1 VKRARSGDNTN
12 NIRIYRTG
20 AMMQFF
26 SRRDMREI
34 VLWGAALVAALI
46 AIVAAMRH
54 IQQSHLEQMAG
65 ESAVQWTRFVAGSV
79 PGIELVMAGGAVTDQ
94 TLDHLKRLRQTENL
108 FRFRFYDPEG
118 DLVLSSDD
126 LGPVADGE
134 AALAR
139 ERATLQPESRED
151 ARQAAREATTL
162 VRLHEG
168 GTANEPAMYSEAYVA
183 LVRDGRVVG
192 VVQVDV
198 DQVSAANAVR
208 AAFAR
213 LALVV
218 GLVLHVLAAIG
229 AFYWFRR
236 LRNQRRAEER
246 VRYLAHHD
254 VLSGALNRASF
265 SDEIDTAILR
275 HTRSGTGFAVL
286 CLDLDRFKEVNDSLG
301 HAAGDDVLRQVAQRL
316 FQTVRQGDQLARLG
330 GDEFAILQS
339 GVRQPEDVTRLAKR
353 VIAKLSEPFEL
364 SGQSVVC
371 GASVGAAIFGVDAVE
386 KEDLLHKADLALYR
400 AKSEGRGEF
409 SFYDASM
416 DAQLQERRT
425 LTRDL
430 RQALESD
437 QLQLYFQPLYEGDGE
452 SLVGYEAL
460 VRWRHPQRGF
470 VPPSEFVPLAE
481 DTGLIDPLGRW
492 VLRRACAEAARWPEH
507 LSVAVNLSAAQFR
520 NGDLIEIVAR
530 ALDESGL
537 PSSRLGVEITESLLM
552 SNTEQVISALRKL
565 SAMGVRIA
573 MDDFGTG
580 YSSLA
585 YLWRFPFDKLKID
598 RAFTQNMENDPKVS
612 LIVRSIISLAHS
624 LQIRVNA
631 EGVETEH
638 QLETLRRH
646 GCDELQGYLLGR
658 PAPSDVLPHLEDD
671 TVPAGMPDANAQ
683 LALPGLES
691 KTETEPQALA
701 A

>member
-1 VKRARSGDNTN
+1 
-12 NIRIYRTG
+12 
-20 AMMQFF
+20 MMQFF

-34 VLWGAALVAALI
+34 VLWGAALLAALI

-54 IQQSHLEQMAG
+54 IQQNHLEQMAG

-94 TLDHLKRLRQTENL
+94 TLDHLKRLRETENL
-108 FRFRFYDPEG
+108 FRFRFYDPDG
-118 DLVLSSDD
+118 DLVLSSED
-126 LGPVADGE
+126 LGPVADSE

-139 ERATLQPESRED
+139 ERATLQSEQRED
-151 ARQAAREATTL
+151 AQLAAREATTL

-168 GTANEPAMYSEAYVA
+168 NAANEPAIYSEAYVA
-183 LVRDGRVVG
+183 LVREGRVLG

-198 DQVSAANAVR
+198 DQVAAANAVR
-208 AAFAR
+208 TAFAR

-218 GLVLHVLAAIG
+218 GLVLHVLAVIG

-301 HAAGDDVLRQVAQRL
+301 HSAGDDVLRQVAQRL
-316 FQTVRQGDQLARLG
+316 FQTIRQGDQLARLG

-339 GVRQPEDVTRLAKR
+339 GVRQPDDVTRLAKR
-353 VIAKLSEPFEL
+353 IVAKLSEPFEL

-430 RQALESD
+430 RQALEGD
-437 QLQLYFQPLYEGDGE
+437 QLDLYFQPLYEGDGE

-470 VPPSEFVPLAE
+470 VPPAEFIPLAE

-492 VLRRACAEAARWPEH
+492 VLCRACAEAARWPEH

-530 ALDESGL
+530 ALDTSGL

-646 GCDELQGYLLGR
+646 GCDELQGYLLGK
-658 PAPSDVLPHLEDD
+658 PAPSDVLPHLEEDL
-671 TVPAGMPDANAQ
+671 VPAAVPAANAQ

-691 KTETEPQALA
+691 DAEPERQAIA

>member
-1 VKRARSGDNTN
+1 
-12 NIRIYRTG
+12 
-20 AMMQFF
+20 MMQFF

-34 VLWGAALVAALI
+34 VLWVAALLAALV

-54 IQQSHLEQMAG
+54 IQQHHLEQMAG

-79 PGIELVMAGGAVTDQ
+79 PDIELVMAGGAVTDQ

-108 FRFRFYDPEG
+108 FRFRFYDPDG

-139 ERATLQPESRED
+139 ERATLQPERRED

-168 GTANEPAMYSEAYVA
+168 GAAHESAIYSEAYVA
-183 LVRDGRVVG
+183 LVRDGRVLG

-198 DQVSAANAVR
+198 DQVAAANSVR

-218 GLVLHVLAAIG
+218 GLVLHVLAGIG

-301 HAAGDDVLRQVAQRL
+301 HSAGDDVLRQVAQRL

-371 GASVGAAIFGVDAVE
+371 GASIGAAIFSVDAVE

-430 RQALESD
+430 REALEGD
-437 QLQLYFQPLYEGDGE
+437 QLELYFQPLYEGDGE

-460 VRWRHPQRGF
+460 VRWRHRLRGF

-481 DTGLIDPLGRW
+481 ETGLIDPLGRW

-537 PSSRLGVEITESLLM
+537 PARRLGVEITESLLM

-631 EGVETEH
+631 EGVETKH

-646 GCDELQGYLLGR
+646 GCDELQGYLLGK
-658 PAPSDVLPHLEDD
+658 PAPSDVLPHLDD
-671 TVPAGMPDANAQ
+671 DIAPGGMMSSHAQ

-691 KTETEPQALA
+691 KAEPERQAVA

>member
-1 VKRARSGDNTN
+1 
-12 NIRIYRTG
+12 
-20 AMMQFF
+20 MMQFF

>member
-1 VKRARSGDNTN
+1 VARRA
-12 NIRIYRTG
+12 
-20 AMMQFF
+20 A
-26 SRRDMREI
+26 EP
-34 VLWGAALVAALI
+34 
-46 AIVAAMRH
+46 
-54 IQQSHLEQMAG
+54 
-65 ESAVQWTRFVAGSV
+65 AVVSS
-79 PGIELVMAGGAVTDQ
+79 
-94 TLDHLKRLRQTENL
+94 
-108 FRFRFYDPEG
+108 
-118 DLVLSSDD
+118 LSS
-126 LGPVADGE
+126 V
-134 AALAR
+134 
-139 ERATLQPESRED
+139 
-151 ARQAAREATTL
+151 
-162 VRLHEG
+162 
-168 GTANEPAMYSEAYVA
+168 
-183 LVRDGRVVG
+183 DGRY
-192 VVQVDV
+192 
-198 DQVSAANAVR
+198 
-208 AAFAR
+208 
-213 LALVV
+213 V
-218 GLVLHVLAAIG
+218 GLVEMPLRQGSAAPGQLRLTVELAASAERVRSSALTVAAAG
-229 AFYWFRR
+229 ALALMLLSAVGGWR
-236 LRNQRRAEER
+236 LWLQRRAEER

-658 PAPSDVLPHLEDD
+658 PAPLVLPDAVTAD
-671 TVPAGMPDANAQ
+671 AAAGQAVPPHRRPVGMPGGMPDHRPTTSRPRNQGSIASTTSSGDQRAPHSITPGCVSTRRRLVSPAVMASTGRSRIIGIDTTLIAKIRPANSAPT
-683 LALPGLES
+683 AGRPR
-691 KTETEPQALA
+691 
-701 A
+701 

>member
-1 VKRARSGDNTN
+1 
-12 NIRIYRTG
+12 
-20 AMMQFF
+20 MMQFF

-183 LVRDGRVVG
+183 LVRDGRVLG

-437 QLQLYFQPLYEGDGE
+437 QLELYFQPLYEGDGE